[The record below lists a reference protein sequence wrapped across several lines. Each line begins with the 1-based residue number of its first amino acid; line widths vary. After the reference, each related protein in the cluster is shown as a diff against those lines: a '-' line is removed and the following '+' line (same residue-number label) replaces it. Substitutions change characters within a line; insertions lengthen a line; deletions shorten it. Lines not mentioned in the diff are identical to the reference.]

1 MKRVAVF
8 GATGSIGRSSLDV
21 IGRHPDRLLVH
32 ALSAH
37 RDRAG
42 LEALIRT
49 HRPNVAVLTDPLAA
63 DGFEAFCRLQGVR
76 GLIGPDALDAV
87 AAESGTDMVIA
98 GIVGAA
104 GLSSTL
110 AAARAGKTLLLANKE
125 AVVMAGA
132 LLKDAVAAS
141 GAKLVPLDS
150 EHNAIFQC
158 LPTHAVGARADG
170 VHTAGV
176 DCLWLTASGGPFRG
190 RRRAELSAITP
201 EQACAHPKWNMGRKI
216 SVDSATLMNKGL
228 EVIEAH
234 HLFDMPADRIRV
246 VVHPES
252 TVHSV
257 VAYCDGSMLA
267 QLGAP
272 DMRVPIAHALGFPER
287 LASGVAP
294 LNLLELGQLR
304 FEAPD
309 LDTFRCLAL
318 AFAALKSGQAASI
331 ALNAANEVA
340 VAAFL
345 DGRLPFL
352 GIDQV
357 VELVLNQSRAV
368 ELSALDAILD
378 FDQSARVLAA
388 AAINKVVI

>member
-1 MKRVAVF
+1 MKRVAVL

-21 IGRHPDRLLVH
+21 ISRHPDRLQVH

-42 LEALIRT
+42 LEALISK
-49 HRPNVAVLTDPLAA
+49 HRPSVAVLTNPESAE
-63 DGFEAFCRLQGVR
+63 GFEAFCRAQGVR
-76 GLIGPDALDAV
+76 GLVGPTALDAV
-87 AAESGTDMVIA
+87 VAESDVDLVIA

-125 AVVMAGA
+125 AVVMAGG
-132 LLKDAVAAS
+132 LLKQAMAAS
-141 GAKLVPLDS
+141 GAHLVPLDS

-158 LPTHAVGARADG
+158 LPTRANG

-176 DCLWLTASGGPFRG
+176 ECLWLTASGGPFRG
-190 RRRAELSAITP
+190 RTRADLSAIAP

-309 LDTFRCLAL
+309 LDTFRCLGL
-318 AFAALKSGQAASI
+318 AFAALKSGQSASI

-340 VAAFL
+340 VTAFL
-345 DGRLPFL
+345 DRRLPFL

-357 VELVLNQSRAV
+357 VESVLNDSPTH

-378 FDQSARVLAA
+378 LDQRSRALAE

>member
-1 MKRVAVF
+1 MKRVAVL

-21 IGRHPDRLLVH
+21 ISRHPDRLQVH

-42 LEALIRT
+42 LEALISK
-49 HRPNVAVLTDPLAA
+49 HRPSVAVLTNPESAE
-63 DGFEAFCRLQGVR
+63 GFEAFCRAQGVR
-76 GLIGPDALDAV
+76 GLVGPTALDAV
-87 AAESGTDMVIA
+87 VAESDVDLVIA

-125 AVVMAGA
+125 AVVMAGG
-132 LLKDAVAAS
+132 LLKQAMAAS
-141 GAKLVPLDS
+141 GAHLVPLDS

-158 LPTHAVGARADG
+158 LPTRANG

-176 DCLWLTASGGPFRG
+176 ECLWLTASGGPFRG
-190 RRRAELSAITP
+190 RTRADLSAITP

-309 LDTFRCLAL
+309 LDTFRCLGL
-318 AFAALKSGQAASI
+318 AFAALKSGQSASI

-340 VAAFL
+340 VTAFL
-345 DGRLPFL
+345 DRRLPFL

-357 VELVLNQSRAV
+357 VESVLNDSPTH

-378 FDQSARVLAA
+378 LDQRSRALAE

>member
-1 MKRVAVF
+1 MKRVAVL

-21 IGRHPDRLLVH
+21 ISRHPDRLQVH

-37 RDRAG
+37 RDRVG
-42 LEALIRT
+42 LEALISK
-49 HRPNVAVLTDPLAA
+49 HRPSVAVLTDPESAE
-63 DGFEAFCRLQGVR
+63 GFEAFCRAQGVR
-76 GLIGPDALDAV
+76 GLVGPNALDAV
-87 AAESGTDMVIA
+87 VAESEVDLVIA

-125 AVVMAGA
+125 AVVMAGG
-132 LLKDAVAAS
+132 LLKQAMVAS
-141 GAKLVPLDS
+141 GAHLVPLDS

-158 LPTHAVGARADG
+158 LPTRADG

-176 DCLWLTASGGPFRG
+176 ECLWLTASGGPFRG
-190 RRRAELSAITP
+190 RTRADLSAITP

-309 LDTFRCLAL
+309 LDTFRCLGL
-318 AFAALKSGQAASI
+318 AFAALKSGQSASI

-340 VAAFL
+340 VTAFL
-345 DGRLPFL
+345 DRRLPFL

-357 VELVLNQSRAV
+357 VESVLNDSPSL

-378 FDQSARVLAA
+378 LDQRSRALAE

>member
-1 MKRVAVF
+1 MKRIAVF

-21 IGRHPDRLLVH
+21 IARHPDRYQVY

-42 LEALIRT
+42 LEALILR
-49 HRPNVAVLTDPLAA
+49 HRPSIAVLTDSASA
-63 DGFEAFCRLQGVR
+63 EGFAAFCQAQGVR
-76 GLIGPDALDAV
+76 AAIGPQALDAV
-87 AAESGTDMVIA
+87 AAEAAVDLLIA

-132 LLKDAVAAS
+132 LLKQAMAAS
-141 GAKLVPLDS
+141 GARLVPLDS

-158 LPTHAVGARADG
+158 LPARPG
-170 VHTAGV
+170 GIHTAGV
-176 DCLWLTASGGPFRG
+176 ERLWLTASGGPFRG
-190 RRRAELSAITP
+190 RSRAELAEITP

-234 HLFDMPADRIRV
+234 HLFDMPAERISV

-252 TVHSV
+252 TIHSV

-272 DMRVPIAHALGFPER
+272 DMRIPIAHALGFPER
-287 LASGVAP
+287 VASGVAP
-294 LNLLELGQLR
+294 LNLIELGQLR

-309 LDTFRCLAL
+309 LGTFRCLQL
-318 AFAALKSGQAASI
+318 AFDALKSGQAASI

-345 DGRLPFL
+345 ERRLPFL

-357 VELVLNQSRAV
+357 VESVLTAIGAAD
-368 ELSALDAILD
+368 LSALDAVLD
-378 FDQSARVLAA
+378 FDHRARVLAL
-388 AAINKVVI
+388 AAINKVVR